1 MAIVGRDQF
10 KDSRGGKCCHNLI
23 AQIEAKTIDVTT
35 ESVWAQPGA
44 ELSVRYRNITEAHFR
59 LVKADWT
66 AARKNN
72 SASPPPRSGGRS
84 CKKPR

>member
-10 KDSRGGKCCHNLI
+10 KDSRGGKRCHNLI

-59 LVKADWT
+59 LVKAL
-66 AARKNN
+66 
-72 SASPPPRSGGRS
+72 SLIHI
-84 CKKPR
+84 